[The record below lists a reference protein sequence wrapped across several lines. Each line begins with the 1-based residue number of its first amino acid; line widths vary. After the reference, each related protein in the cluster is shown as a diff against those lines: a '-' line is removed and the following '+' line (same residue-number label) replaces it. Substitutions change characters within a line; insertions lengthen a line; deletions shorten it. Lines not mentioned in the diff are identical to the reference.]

1 MYLSYLY
8 GHTYV
13 VLNYVFPIVDLF
25 IIFIYGSMNVV
36 E

>member
-1 MYLSYLY
+1 
-8 GHTYV
+8 